1 MVELTKPGYENAW
14 TKAFNDYA
22 RKVGMLKDKDKNLE
36 GSDVREGL
44 SVVLSLRIPEEILQF
59 EGQTKEKLGTPEA
72 RSIVD
77 SVVSEKLGYYLMEM
91 VSLLRRWFTKVFVPV
106 KPVKLP
112 EKLGIKHEAASAIRN
127 RNVYYPV
134 N

>member
-1 MVELTKPGYENAW
+1 
-14 TKAFNDYA
+14 
-22 RKVGMLKDKDKNLE
+22 MLKDKDKNLE